1 VSKERRNRGDEIMTT
16 KKDIIQFLES
26 IDVKHDDT
34 VLIHTSLKAIGE
46 LDGGADMLID
56 AFCEYL
62 HQGLFLIPTHTWDSV
77 VADKPFYDVRT
88 TKPCVGALTSVAV
101 KRKDGVRSLHP
112 THSIVA
118 FGTRAREYIKGEE
131 MSASPA
137 PIGGCWSRLYD
148 EHAKILLIGVGHDKN
163 TYFHAV
169 DEMLHI
175 PNRLSDNA
183 FTITIKD
190 ENDKTHTTPPYHTH
204 LTKGIACCCSEFYP
218 NYKKPLEE
226 LSAVIYSKL
235 GAAIV
240 YCCDAVK
247 CSDIIRRLWD
257 KTDHD
262 LCIGEEEIPA
272 TYYLDLK

>member
-1 VSKERRNRGDEIMTT
+1 MVT
-16 KKDIIQFLES
+16 KNDIIKFLEN
-26 IDVKHDDT
+26 IEIKHDDT
-34 VLIHTSLKAIGE
+34 ILIHTSLKAIGG

-62 HQGLFLIPTHTWDSV
+62 HNGLFLIPTHTWDEV
-77 VADKPFYDVRT
+77 LPDKPFYDVKT
-88 TKPCVGALTSVAV
+88 SMPCIGTLPCVAV

-112 THSIVA
+112 THSVVA

-131 MSASPA
+131 MAATPA

-175 PNRLSDNA
+175 PNRLRESA

-190 ENDKTHTTPPYHTH
+190 EDGKTHTTPPFHTH
-204 LTKGIACCCSEFYP
+204 FTKGISTCCSDFYP

-226 LSAVIYSKL
+226 FGAVTYSML
-235 GAAIV
+235 GDAVV

-247 CSDIIRRLWD
+247 CYNVIRRLWD
-257 KTDHD
+257 NSDHD
-262 LCIGEEEIPA
+262 LCISEEEIPG
-272 TYYLDLK
+272 TYYIDK